1 MQSVTSVNHIPRTSR
16 IAYWFPVPLEV
27 QEFVRKVGRQVV
39 TEIGFVECT
48 NADENL
54 AMESSAGNQIK
65 FVREM
70 VLRCLWGFN
79 ALDDNGKPLG
89 RRLFDRS
96 ASNPDLDPAS
106 CYEGWNSQVQSLCH
120 TAYSKIHGVSQA
132 AGKDFLSHM
141 TIETT

>member
-1 MQSVTSVNHIPRTSR
+1 MQSITSVNQLQRVSR

-27 QEFVRKVGRQVV
+27 QEFVKKVGKQVV

-54 AMESSAGNQIK
+54 AMESSGGNQIK
-65 FVREM
+65 YVREM

-79 ALDDNGKPLG
+79 ALDDSGKPQG

-106 CYEGWNSQVQSLCH
+106 CYESWNSQVQSLCH